1 MLTNHAL
8 PSHYEA
14 MSDVH
19 AKLSE
24 WPPSIFV
31 GYNSISFDKNLLR
44 QAFYQT
50 LQPIYLT
57 NTGGNTRT
65 DILRI
70 THAVATFAPNAI
82 ALPLGDSRKQVFKFD
97 QLLPASG
104 FDHENAHDTMGDVES
119 TTHLAKLI
127 RDQASDVWGRMMQL
141 SRKQDMEDILKEE
154 EMLCL
159 TQYFGGRAAHITGMS
174 PNVVRTPTYGASR
187 AVFDLT

>member
-14 MSDVH
+14 MRDVH

-57 NTGGNTRT
+57 NTGGNNRT

-82 ALPLGDSRKQVFKFD
+82 ALPLGDFRKQVFKFD
-97 QLLPASG
+97 QLLPANG
-104 FDHENAHDTMGDVES
+104 FDHENAHDTMGDVEA

-141 SRKQDMEDILKEE
+141 YRKQDMEDILKEE
-154 EMLCL
+154 KMLCL

-174 PNVVRTPTYGASR
+174 PNVVRTQPMARPGPFSI
-187 AVFDLT
+187 